1 MDIIIIIRSDNKT
14 SGWLHFLNL
23 EVRRV
28 NVLQVREVLDDI
40 VEFRI
45 VFSSHKVVYELI
57 CFWHSF
63 HKRDIYRPGGSS
75 SSSDTAASSKGEIA
89 GSYFYRGSP
98 FGSNPKL
105 KRSPTSRLTFT
116 KNI

>member
-57 CFWHSF
+57 CFWHS
-63 HKRDIYRPGGSS
+63 
-75 SSSDTAASSKGEIA
+75 ALGEVHHHLILLLVV
-89 GSYFYRGSP
+89 RV
-98 FGSNPKL
+98 KL
-105 KRSPTSRLTFT
+105 LEAIFTGEAHLVLTL
-116 KNI
+116 NLNALLLVV